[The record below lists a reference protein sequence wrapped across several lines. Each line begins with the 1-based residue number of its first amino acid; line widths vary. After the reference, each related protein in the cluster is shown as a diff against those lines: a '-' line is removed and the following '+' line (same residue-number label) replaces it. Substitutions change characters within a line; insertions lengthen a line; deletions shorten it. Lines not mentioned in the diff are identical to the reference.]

1 MSSLV
6 KELMFWVK
14 SAVLAAVLSF
24 CGQHYGLLT
33 CLSAPDA
40 KTGAGILSQLSGT
53 MLGFVLAALAILTTL
68 GNTTLVANMQRTGH
82 FSMLLKRM
90 FGSVVA
96 FGLVTVAG
104 AILLFVPSLEIKWIY
119 PLIGTAIFSVI
130 LLADVCRK
138 LWLVLEN
145 ISTPASP

>member
-1 MSSLV
+1 MSSLA
-6 KELMFWVK
+6 KEVVFWVK
-14 SAVLAAVLSF
+14 SAIVATALVAGAYYYQVLATLQV
-24 CGQHYGLLT
+24 
-33 CLSAPDA
+33 PDA
-40 KTGAGILSQLSGT
+40 RTGASVLAQLSGT

-82 FSMLLKRM
+82 FSVLLRRM
-90 FGSVVA
+90 FGSVLA

-104 AILLFVPSLEIKWIY
+104 SILLFVPSLEIKWIY

-145 ISTPASP
+145 LSITTGP